1 MNEMMEVPIDVI
13 TSKDLDYLSDMF
25 EWNYCAYKSVCND
38 VEYINDKEICDLFNN
53 IGEVFDNNLNLI
65 LTMINNP
72 GGDIDE

>member
-25 EWNYCAYKSVCND
+25 EWNYSAYKGVCND
-38 VEYINDKEICDLFNN
+38 VEYINDKEISDLFNN
-53 IGEVFDNNLNLI
+53 ILEMFDDKLNLI
-65 LTMINNP
+65 LTIINNP

>member
-25 EWNYCAYKSVCND
+25 EWNYSAYKSVCND
-38 VEYINDKEICDLFNN
+38 VEYINDKEISDLFNN
-53 IGEVFDNNLNLI
+53 ILEMFDDNLNLI
-65 LTMINNP
+65 LTIINNP

>member
-25 EWNYCAYKSVCND
+25 QWNYSACND
-38 VEYINDKEICDLFNN
+38 VEYINDKEISDLFNR
-53 IGEVFDNNLNLI
+53 IEEMFDDNLNLVLKI
-65 LTMINNP
+65 INNP